1 MLWVSMSPAAGCS
14 TSSRLCLFS
23 IHISMSLQLLLF
35 FFKPGEATVFS
46 VSAQFQLLPRGNRN
60 GTNPFYSYIKL
71 FLYIIC
77 IMKIELLTYHKPCFV
92 IFSHLVPTDITSAKT
107 QLVRKAL
114 ETPLNNKL
122 TKLK

>member
-1 MLWVSMSPAAGCS
+1 
-14 TSSRLCLFS
+14 
-23 IHISMSLQLLLF
+23 
-35 FFKPGEATVFS
+35 
-46 VSAQFQLLPRGNRN
+46 
-60 GTNPFYSYIKL
+60 
-71 FLYIIC
+71 
-77 IMKIELLTYHKPCFV
+77 MKIELLTYHKPCFV